1 MRPTTKLLL
10 AAAALCGL
18 SAPAASQTSDTVY
31 RYNPRTNRSQTL
43 QGTVNQDTLGNVVLT
58 ERDGKERELDP
69 TTVLQISW
77 GDLPVE
83 LEEGRKLAKRGA
95 YAEALE
101 RLREAA
107 GDDSLR
113 DGIRATARLEAIEAL
128 VAWGTSDVA
137 QLAEA
142 TKEAERFLAD
152 FPESRLVPHV
162 RGMKARAAWLG
173 GDAAAARD
181 GFKALYEAGNGTAGY
196 APIVVAEAALAGA
209 EAAVAAGDASGAAEL
224 FRSAEAAF
232 GAVTSERDA
241 IQLRS
246 SRGADVA
253 ALGSSLSKIAS
264 GDFSGA
270 RSGLERG
277 ADSASTTAGIA
288 AARLALGEAHL
299 GLGNLVDA
307 EIEFSWVAALDHTS
321 ADRRAHAN
329 LGLAKVAKARGG
341 DGSAEQA
348 KVRIDT
354 VLRAY
359 GDTPAAAQA
368 RTLRETL

>member
-18 SAPAASQTSDTVY
+18 SAPAVSQTSDTVY

-246 SRGADVA
+246 SRGAD
-253 ALGSSLSKIAS
+253 
-264 GDFSGA
+264 
-270 RSGLERG
+270 
-277 ADSASTTAGIA
+277 
-288 AARLALGEAHL
+288 
-299 GLGNLVDA
+299 
-307 EIEFSWVAALDHTS
+307 
-321 ADRRAHAN
+321 
-329 LGLAKVAKARGG
+329 
-341 DGSAEQA
+341 
-348 KVRIDT
+348 
-354 VLRAY
+354 
-359 GDTPAAAQA
+359 
-368 RTLRETL
+368 